1 MRVCA
6 APPAAAGRASW
17 RRCSPVSRPGQSHA
31 ASRDYSGPTAADAA
45 TFQALRCAP
54 SDKLEAALSAASAA
68 GQLQQGVLEV
78 ALQHLQVARRDS
90 AQAAQV
96 PHLEALARLT
106 GLALL
111 RQSPPP
117 AAALLSPLVEAARGG
132 ASDEALQQ
140 QLRHLTALPGFPAAG
155 ALADAA
161 AKLVTAYETHERT
174 VVADVARAVEEGGP
188 GAEAALAAAEQRQ
201 QLRAHL
207 ARIGALAQAM

>member
-1 MRVCA
+1 MRAQA
-6 APPAAAGRASW
+6 AREYG
-17 RRCSPVSRPGQSHA
+17 
-31 ASRDYSGPTAADAA
+31 GPTAADAD
-45 TFQALRCAP
+45 TFQALRSAP

-68 GQLQQGVLEV
+68 GRLKEGVLEV
-78 ALQHLQVARRDS
+78 ALQQLQLARRDS
-90 AQAAQV
+90 AKGTEV

-132 ASDEALQQ
+132 ASDEALTQ
-140 QLRHLTALPGFPAAG
+140 QLRQLTALPGFPAAA

-207 ARIGALAQAM
+207 TRIGSLAQAL